1 MENMEIL
8 NLINLVIAMGI
19 INVWI
24 IRYDIQTNWRGG
36 GAKSLKEEFLT
47 YGLPLWFM
55 YLVGFAKISLAI
67 ILFLGIWIQDFI
79 FFGSIGMNVLML
91 GAILMHL
98 KVKDPIKKSLPAFC
112 MLMLS
117 SFILIQHLYL

>member
-1 MENMEIL
+1 MLELLEQKTGEWENHYIYINNDKMEIL

-24 IRYDIQTNWRGG
+24 IRFDIQTNWRGG

-55 YLVGFAKISLAI
+55 YLVV
-67 ILFLGIWIQDFI
+67 W
-79 FFGSIGMNVLML
+79 
-91 GAILMHL
+91 
-98 KVKDPIKKSLPAFC
+98 C
-112 MLMLS
+112 W
-117 SFILIQHLYL
+117 